1 MTDFAEQLEDFFKS
15 YPENRRLYYERRSRQ
30 YARLSIHNTRI
41 ITHSNLVR
49 SLASMFLEAPHQTTR
64 SYKALKGSVGKEIF
78 AKGQK
83 LDPYYTSAFGYYR
96 LDVNFR
102 TQRIDPKLKPARFHI
117 LLALRLLA
125 NPDAVPRM
133 NAHQMEAYCAK
144 ITSILWDAAKADD
157 LIARA
162 AKIVEEVAEGNLN
175 RDNIRTLPFTE
186 KVIARCKQEAGA
198 KEEAA

>member
-1 MTDFAEQLEDFFKS
+1 MYQA
-15 YPENRRLYYERRSRQ
+15 
-30 YARLSIHNTRI
+30 I
-41 ITHSNLVR
+41 
-49 SLASMFLEAPHQTTR
+49 
-64 SYKALKGSVGKEIF
+64 KGSVGKEIF

-83 LDPYYTSAFGYYR
+83 LDSYYVSALAYYR

-102 TQRIDPKLKPARFHI
+102 TQRIDAKLKPARFHI

-125 NPDAVPRM
+125 NPEAVPRL
-133 NAHQMEAYCAK
+133 NANQMEAYCAK
-144 ITSILWDAAKADD
+144 LTSVLWDANRADD

-186 KVIARCKQEAGA
+186 KVTARCIERAGLASKTVTSPAA
-198 KEEAA
+198 KIA